1 MASYSAHERY
11 ASTDW
16 VTTPTALLVDPR
28 LTPLER
34 NGWQVLRVLSGP
46 DGVSSLTSLS
56 QLRRYLTTTPL
67 GQRAGYET
75 ARRVLKVLRLTGW
88 ITLIGVQRD
97 PMTGKV
103 MSERYR
109 VHERALAFDQA
120 CTADQT
126 LARLLQACLHETG
139 HPIQRIA
146 QHLSQAF
153 TQGERSEEAVPNG
166 ASIPSEFG
174 SSISGAV
181 PVESGLGQTGLPQTN
196 KVHDEPI
203 GQYST
208 YSSKTY
214 KVRTYPSE
222 LENTKGNAPLP
233 SCLAGIDEEQL
244 QELLTALDELSLEQR
259 QQVLAELDAR
269 HRSGGVRNVVAYAF
283 GLIRRAQSGGFRPYA
298 LRDRPAVQTV
308 ANRDLGMGHRPR
320 PAHRVAPAKRS
331 TPEVAENHIATLR
344 KMLNMPVRVS
354 RVLDDIKARSEQ
366 RGEEASGG

>member
-11 ASTDW
+11 ASNDW
-16 VTTPTALLVDPR
+16 FTTPIALLVDPR

-34 NGWQVLRVLSGP
+34 NGWQVLRMLSSP

-56 QLRRYLTTTPL
+56 QLRRYLSTTPL

-88 ITLIGVQRD
+88 VTLVGVQRD

-126 LARLLQACLHETG
+126 LAGLLQACLYETG

-146 QHLSQAF
+146 QHLNQAF
-153 TQGERSEEAVPNG
+153 TQRERSEDAEPNG

-174 SSISGAV
+174 GTISGAV
-181 PVESGLGQTGLPQTN
+181 HMGAGIGYTGLPQTN
-196 KVHDEPI
+196 EVHDEPI

-214 KVRTYPSE
+214 KVRTYPLE
-222 LENTKGNAPLP
+222 LENTNGSAPLP

-244 QELLTALDELSLEQR
+244 QELLKALDELSLEQR
-259 QQVLAELDAR
+259 QQVLAELEAR

-283 GLIRRAQSGGFRPYA
+283 GLIKRVRSGGFRPYA
-298 LRDRPAVQTV
+298 LRERSAMQTV
-308 ANRDLGMGHRPR
+308 AKRDPGMDHRPR

-366 RGEEASGG
+366 RGEEG

>member
-1 MASYSAHERY
+1 MANYSAHERY

-16 VTTPTALLVDPR
+16 FTTPTALLVDPR

-34 NGWQVLRVLSGP
+34 NGWQVLRMLSGP
-46 DGVSSLTSLS
+46 DGISSLTSLS

-88 ITLIGVQRD
+88 ITLVGVQRD

-109 VHERALAFDQA
+109 AHERALAFDQA

-126 LARLLQACLHETG
+126 LARLLQACLYETG

-146 QHLSQAF
+146 QHLSQTF
-153 TQGERSEEAVPNG
+153 TQGEGSDEAVPNE

-174 SSISGAV
+174 SSISGAG
-181 PVESGLGQTGLPQTN
+181 PTESGLGQTGLPQTN
-196 KVHDEPI
+196 EVHDEPI
-203 GQYST
+203 GQYSK

-214 KVRTYPSE
+214 RVRTYPSE
-222 LENTKGNAPLP
+222 LEDTKGSTPLP
-233 SCLAGIDEEQL
+233 SCLAGIDDGQL

-283 GLIRRAQSGGFRPYA
+283 GLIRRVQSGGFRPHA
-298 LRDRPAVQTV
+298 LRDRPAVQTM
-308 ANRDLGMGHRPR
+308 ANRDLGMDHRPR

-366 RGEEASGG
+366 RGEEG

>member
-1 MASYSAHERY
+1 MARYSAHERY

-34 NGWQVLRVLSGP
+34 NGWQVLRMLSGP
-46 DGVSSLTSLS
+46 DGFSSLTSLS

-109 VHERALAFDQA
+109 VHERALVLDQA

-146 QHLSQAF
+146 QHLNQTF
-153 TQGERSEEAVPNG
+153 EQRQRSDDAETNG
-166 ASIPSEFG
+166 ARSPGDFMG
-174 SSISGAV
+174 PISKAV
-181 PVESGLGQTGLPQTN
+181 PVGSGIAHTGLSQTN
-196 KVHDEPI
+196 EVHDEPI

-208 YSSKTY
+208 YGSKTY

-222 LENTKGNAPLP
+222 LENTKGSAPLP

-244 QELLTALDELSLEQR
+244 QELLTSLDELTLEQR
-259 QQVLAELDAR
+259 QQVLAELEAR

-283 GLIRRAQSGGFRPYA
+283 GLIRRVQSGGFRPYA

-308 ANRDLGMGHRPR
+308 ANRDLGMDHRPR

-331 TPEVAENHIATLR
+331 TPQVAENHIATLR
-344 KMLNMPVRVS
+344 RMLNMPVRVS
-354 RVLDDIKARSEQ
+354 RVLDDIKAQSEQ
-366 RGEEASGG
+366 LSEES

>member
-1 MASYSAHERY
+1 MARYSAHERY

-16 VTTPTALLVDPR
+16 FTTPTALLVDPR

-34 NGWQVLRVLSGP
+34 NGWQVLRMLSGP
-46 DGVSSLTSLS
+46 DGISSLTSLS

-126 LARLLQACLHETG
+126 LARLWQACLREAG

-146 QHLSQAF
+146 HHLSQAF
-153 TQGERSEEAVPNG
+153 EQGQRSDDAKTNG
-166 ASIPSEFG
+166 APSPGDFG
-174 SSISGAV
+174 SSSSEAVHMGSGI
-181 PVESGLGQTGLPQTN
+181 GHTGLPQTN
-196 KVHDEPI
+196 EVHDEPI

-222 LENTKGNAPLP
+222 LENTKGSAPLP
-233 SCLAGIDEEQL
+233 SCLAGIDEEHL
-244 QELLTALDELSLEQR
+244 QELLTALEELSLEDR
-259 QQVLAELDAR
+259 QQVLAELEAR

-283 GLIRRAQSGGFRPYA
+283 GLIKRVQSGGFRPYA
-298 LRDRPAVQTV
+298 LRERSAMQTV
-308 ANRDLGMGHRPR
+308 ANRDPGMDHRPR
-320 PAHRVAPAKRS
+320 PAHRVASAKRS

-366 RGEEASGG
+366 RGEESQ

>member
-16 VTTPTALLVDPR
+16 FTTPIALLVDPR

-34 NGWQVLRVLSGP
+34 NGWQVLRMLSGP

-88 ITLIGVQRD
+88 ITLLGVQRD

-109 VHERALAFDQA
+109 VHERALTFDQA
-120 CTADQT
+120 CNADHT
-126 LARLLQACLHETG
+126 LARLLHACLHEMG

-146 QHLSQAF
+146 QHLRQAF
-153 TQGERSEEAVPNG
+153 EQEQRSDDGQANR
-166 ASIPSEFG
+166 APSPGCLG
-174 SSISGAV
+174 SSSSETV
-181 PVESGLGQTGLPQTN
+181 PVESGLGQTGLLQTN

-222 LENTKGNAPLP
+222 LENTKGSAPLP
-233 SCLAGIDEEQL
+233 SCLTGIDEEQL

-259 QQVLAELDAR
+259 QQVLAELEAR

-283 GLIRRAQSGGFRPYA
+283 GLIRRVQSGGFRPYA

-308 ANRDLGMGHRPR
+308 VNRDLGMDHRPR
-320 PAHRVAPAKRS
+320 PAHRVAPTKRS

-366 RGEEASGG
+366 HGEESR

>member
-1 MASYSAHERY
+1 MASYCAHERY

-16 VTTPTALLVDPR
+16 FTTPTALLVDPR

-34 NGWQVLRVLSGP
+34 NGWQVLRMLSGP
-46 DGVSSLTSLS
+46 DGISSLTSLS

-88 ITLIGVQRD
+88 ITLVGVQRD

-126 LARLLQACLHETG
+126 LARLLQACLYETG

-146 QHLSQAF
+146 QHLSQVF
-153 TQGERSEEAVPNG
+153 EQGQRSDDAETNG
-166 ASIPSEFG
+166 APSPGDFG
-174 SSISGAV
+174 SSSSEAVHMGSGI
-181 PVESGLGQTGLPQTN
+181 GHTGLPQTN
-196 KVHDEPI
+196 EVHDEPI

-214 KVRTYPSE
+214 KVRTLSSE
-222 LENTKGNAPLP
+222 GESTRGSASLP
-233 SCLAGIDEEQL
+233 SCLAGVDDGQL
-244 QELLTALDELSLEQR
+244 QELLTALDELALEQR
-259 QQVLAELDAR
+259 QQVLAELEAR

-283 GLIRRAQSGGFRPYA
+283 GLIRRVQSGGFRPYA
-298 LRDRPAVQTV
+298 LRERSAMQTV
-308 ANRDLGMGHRPR
+308 ANRDPGMDHRPR
-320 PAHRVAPAKRS
+320 PAHRVARAKRS

-366 RGEEASGG
+366 RGEES

>member
-1 MASYSAHERY
+1 MGSYCAHECY
-11 ASTDW
+11 ASNEW
-16 VTTPTALLVDPR
+16 FTTPTALLVDPR

-34 NGWQVLRVLSGP
+34 NGWQVLRMLSDP

-56 QLRRYLTTTPL
+56 QLRRYLTTTSF

-88 ITLIGVQRD
+88 ITLLGIQRD

-109 VHERALAFDQA
+109 VHERALAFDRA

-126 LARLLQACLHETG
+126 LTGLLHACLHETG

-146 QHLSQAF
+146 QHLNHAF
-153 TQGERSEEAVPNG
+153 EQKQRSDDGQSSPGDLGSSSSEAVQM
-166 ASIPSEFG
+166 G
-174 SSISGAV
+174 SGID
-181 PVESGLGQTGLPQTN
+181 QTGLSQTN
-196 KVHDEPI
+196 EVHDEPI

-222 LENTKGNAPLP
+222 LENTKGSTPLP
-233 SCLAGIDEEQL
+233 SCLAGIDDGQL
-244 QELLTALDELSLEQR
+244 QELLTALDELVLEQR
-259 QQVLAELDAR
+259 QQVLAELEAR
-269 HRSGGVRNVVAYAF
+269 HRSGVVRNVVAYAF
-283 GLIRRAQSGGFRPYA
+283 GLIRRVQSGGFRPYA
-298 LRDRPAVQTV
+298 LRERLARQTLANKDPSMDQRSRPAYQ
-308 ANRDLGMGHRPR
+308 
-320 PAHRVAPAKRS
+320 VAPAKRS

-344 KMLNMPVRVS
+344 KMLNMPVRCN
-354 RVLDDIKARSEQ
+354 EP
-366 RGEEASGG
+366 G